1 MTPFVERKLNQH
13 LDAGD
18 ELCRIVDMAR
28 VSVEMLVPEKE
39 VGDVRSGNPI
49 TMKARSLPSL
59 NLQGRVDFIAPV
71 AQTVNG
77 QRSTDGCRTQ

>member
-1 MTPFVERKLNQH
+1 
-13 LDAGD
+13 
-18 ELCRIVDMAR
+18 MAR
-28 VSVEMLVPEKE
+28 VSVEMLVLEKE
-39 VGDVRSGNPI
+39 VGDVRAGNPI

-59 NLQGRVDFIAPV
+59 DLQGRVDFIAPV